1 MAIALNY
8 LAVEDAPP
16 VTTITLNRPE
26 QLNALSTGL
35 MKELIEELDRQS
47 QREDVRVI
55 LLKGAGR
62 AFSAGHDLKELKD
75 RTLDEEREIFR
86 VCTEMMQKVQSVPQ
100 PVIGVVNGIATA
112 AGCQL
117 VATCDLAIATE
128 ESRFATS
135 GVRYGLFCSTPGVA
149 VARNL
154 SRKHALEMLLTGR
167 FIDAATAERW
177 GLVNRVVP
185 AAELDNAVN
194 ELVGELTALSPLALK
209 VGKEGFYK
217 QVELPQAEAYELM
230 SEAISCNA
238 VAHDGQEGISAFIE
252 KRKPNWTGK

>member
-1 MAIALNY
+1 MSATLEY
-8 LAVEDAPP
+8 LLVEERLPAAV
-16 VTTITLNRPE
+16 ITLNRPD
-26 QLNALSTGL
+26 QLNPLSTGL
-35 MKELIEELDRQS
+35 MKELTSELERQAA
-47 QREDVRVI
+47 RPEVRAIV
-55 LLKGAGR
+55 LKGAGR

-86 VCTEMMQKVQSVPQ
+86 VCTEMMQKVQSIPQ
-100 PVIGVVNGIATA
+100 PVIAVVNGIATA

-185 AAELDNAVN
+185 AAEL
-194 ELVGELTALSPLALK
+194 
-209 VGKEGFYK
+209 
-217 QVELPQAEAYELM
+217 
-230 SEAISCNA
+230 
-238 VAHDGQEGISAFIE
+238 
-252 KRKPNWTGK
+252 